1 LLNLATTLP
10 LVGLI
15 WLVQVVA
22 YPLFAKV
29 GPSEFG
35 AYHEAHSRL
44 ITFVV
49 GPLMVGELVASL
61 ALWADATV
69 PRWLAGAAGALA
81 VSTWL
86 FTMFVSVPK
95 HTLLATGFEEC
106 CSSAGWARRLAAEVR
121 ARGGVFKPT
130 RSEKRCF
137 ATSRGALRLSVR
149 RLA

>member
-1 LLNLATTLP
+1 MEPPRVTLLLNLATTLP

-95 HTLLATGFEEC
+95 HTLLATGFDAQVHAALV
-106 CSSAGWARRLAAEVR
+106 STNWLRTAAWTLRGVLLLGWLGSAP
-121 ARGGVFKPT
+121 RG
-130 RSEKRCF
+130 
-137 ATSRGALRLSVR
+137 
-149 RLA
+149 

>member
-1 LLNLATTLP
+1 VETSRVTLLLNLATTLP

-49 GPLMVGELVASL
+49 GPLMVGELLASL
-61 ALWADATV
+61 ALWADATA
-69 PRWLAGAAGALA
+69 PRWLAASAGALA
-81 VSTWL
+81 VSTWV

-95 HTLLATGFEEC
+95 HAALSTGFD
-106 CSSAGWARRLAAEVR
+106 AAMHAALVSTNWLR
-121 ARGGVFKPT
+121 TVAWT
-130 RSEKRCF
+130 
-137 ATSRGALRLSVR
+137 ARGALLLGWLGWRPD
-149 RLA
+149 A